1 MLMPCD
7 GRIVSVTVKTASV
20 TGSGNMTIGV
30 NTIAPNI
37 NIFSTGNWTEEETES
52 LAVAST
58 DDYHVF
64 HFAFDNAKHFDSG
77 DLVTISIQND
87 ADLSGT
93 TYWYV
98 STVVEYDWNTYL
110 GTSSAEYDSNP

>member
-1 MLMPCD
+1 MS
-7 GRIVSVTVKTASV
+7 I

-30 NTIAPNI
+30 NTIAPNL
-37 NIFSTGNWTEEETES
+37 NAFGSANWTEEETET
-52 LAVAST
+52 LAVTST

-77 DLVTISIQND
+77 DLVSLHIQNS

-98 STVVEYDWNTYL
+98 TTVIEYDWNTFL
-110 GTSSAEYDSNP
+110 GTTSAEYDSNP